1 MRRTLAYTIKI
12 APCFMILILSY
23 GCGFRKSGLTS
34 PQPIVVQKKSL
45 SSPSEFISAQEKA
58 EIAALKDADN
68 FYPHAPG
75 LMWNLVGT
83 ANGQTYKLVRYA
95 AIPADM
101 PAGGFV
107 YKWLRDGSPVQ
118 QEVYMVEPNAID
130 CVGIGPG
137 GTFRYDPPLPVLPLP
152 AISGAA
158 WSWKGKLVSAG
169 GAGSATVN
177 CKLTGP
183 ISLKTD
189 LTSYKSVFQVT
200 ANFLVAR
207 PKGVENIRSET
218 WFLPG
223 TGMVRQ
229 VVNNGKRV
237 LVVDMNSM
245 KGIPASAKYPAKI
258 GNNDIPKK

>member
-1 MRRTLAYTIKI
+1 
-12 APCFMILILSY
+12 MILILLY
-23 GCGFRKSGLTS
+23 GCGSRKGGLTS
-34 PQPIVVQKKSL
+34 PQPIIVKQKSIH
-45 SSPSEFISAQEKA
+45 SPSEFISAQEKA
-58 EIAALKDADN
+58 EMAALKDADD

-83 ANGQTYKLVRYA
+83 ANGQTYQFVRYA
-95 AIPADM
+95 TIPANM

-118 QEVYMVEPNAID
+118 QEVYMVEPNVID

-137 GTFRYDPPLPVLPLP
+137 GAFRYDPPLPVLPLP
-152 AISGAA
+152 ARSGST
-158 WSWKGKLVSAG
+158 WSWKGKLISAG
-169 GAGSATVN
+169 GAVSATAN

-189 LTSYKSVFQVT
+189 VTSYKSVYQVT
-200 ANFLVAR
+200 AKFLVTR
-207 PKGVENIRSET
+207 PKSVEKIRSDT

-237 LVVDMNSM
+237 LVIDMISI
-245 KGIPASAKYPAKI
+245 KGASASVKPNPAKN
-258 GNNDIPKK
+258 GNNDISKIMMR

>member
-1 MRRTLAYTIKI
+1 M
-12 APCFMILILSY
+12 P
-23 GCGFRKSGLTS
+23 S
-34 PQPIVVQKKSL
+34 PENSV
-45 SSPSEFISAQEKA
+45 SAQEKA

-75 LMWNLVGT
+75 LMWNMVGV

-95 AIPADM
+95 TIPADM

-107 YKWLRDGSPVQ
+107 YKWLRDGTPVQ
-118 QEVYMVEPNAID
+118 QEVYMEEPKVID

-137 GTFRYDPPLPVLPLP
+137 ATFRYDPPMPVLPLP
-152 AISGAA
+152 VQSGAT
-158 WSWKGKLVSAG
+158 WTWKGKLVSAG
-169 GAGSATVN
+169 GAVAATAN

-189 LTSYKSVFQVT
+189 T
-200 ANFLVAR
+200 ANYKGVYQVSETFLVSRSKAA
-207 PKGVENIRSET
+207 ETIRSDT

-237 LVVDMNSM
+237 LVVDMISM
-245 KGIPASAKYPAKI
+245 KGIPASVKSNTLKN
-258 GNNDIPKK
+258 GNTDIPKQ